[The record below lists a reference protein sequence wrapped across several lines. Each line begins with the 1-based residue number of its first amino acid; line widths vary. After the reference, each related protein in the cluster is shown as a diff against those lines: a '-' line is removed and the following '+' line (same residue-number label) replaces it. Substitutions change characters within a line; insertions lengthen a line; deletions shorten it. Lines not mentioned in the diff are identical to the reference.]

1 MIKDQLDR
9 PADVRC
15 PIAQASRVVT
25 QELVDIYDFSIP
37 NMPPP
42 RPQPVIFRFYQLH
55 YLVLVLFLRVWSES
69 SATTAE
75 FEKVAQLVRKQMR
88 ESLSSGEKDW
98 ATIEQ
103 SVALTSVHDSQSDP
117 FPFRSELS
125 NAGFES
131 IKQGMSHGVNGR
143 YPPQSVHR
151 FITPRRVV

>member
-9 PADVRC
+9 SPDVRC

-37 NMPPP
+37 NLPPV

-55 YLVLVLFLRVWSES
+55 YLVLVLFLRIWVES
-69 SATTAE
+69 SATIGD
-75 FEKVAQLVRKQMR
+75 FENISQLVRKQMR

-103 SVALTSVHDSQSDP
+103 SVSAL
-117 FPFRSELS
+117 
-125 NAGFES
+125 
-131 IKQGMSHGVNGR
+131 R
-143 YPPQSVHR
+143 YC
-151 FITPRRVV
+151 